1 MQMSINPGILEEH
14 SNGENLDT
22 QTRAANYQ
30 GFRQHRGQALSA
42 LLVSQFIDSPPPRC
56 SHGNTHTK
64 AFQNSPLDSQDPLSV
79 HLRSSN
85 KTQISPPTELKQRDL
100 FPFPRLIIQ
109 LGNFIFFFHSF
120 TTERKLSPE
129 LRLLWIIRFLF
140 SGVGIIE
147 G

>member
-1 MQMSINPGILEEH
+1 MEKTWIHKPGQPI
-14 SNGENLDT
+14 T
-22 QTRAANYQ
+22 K
-30 GFRQHRGQALSA
+30 
-42 LLVSQFIDSPPPRC
+42 DSGNTEARPCQLYWSHNSLTPPPPRC

-85 KTQISPPTELKQRDL
+85 KTEISPPTELKQRDL

-120 TTERKLSPE
+120 TTERNLSPE